1 VTSFLHPLAIAFQFV
16 LLQHLLNSSTE
27 IPQASMATTFSPF
40 LITAYTSLLAT
51 SLQKTRDLSS
61 YILEQ
66 KSHGRSRLDLTLSEI
81 NDVIAKQNN
90 VDIAASAS
98 ECGHLN
104 TKRTDLGKSVAGVA
118 LLDAA
123 LDNYIFTVN
132 LLGKKV
138 EKVERQLVRFGSGP
152 TKKMSNGVVTEG
164 KGCGKVT
171 KGDDKNRSEKWVA
184 VMEMV
189 QQIVSEIG
197 RVAGEIEGIVKV
209 EGDDNSDAENG
220 FEVRDEDGEEDEDSM
235 NDDPNMK

>member
-1 VTSFLHPLAIAFQFV
+1 
-16 LLQHLLNSSTE
+16 
-27 IPQASMATTFSPF
+27 MANGFSPF

-51 SLQKTRDLSS
+51 TLQKTRDLSS

-81 NDVIAKQNN
+81 NEVIAKQKN

-132 LLGKKV
+132 LLGRKV
-138 EKVERQLVRFGSGP
+138 EEVERQLVRFGSGS
-152 TKKMSNGVVTEG
+152 TKTMSNGVAVKG
-164 KGCGKVT
+164 KGRGKVT
-171 KGDDKNRSEKWVA
+171 KADDKDQSEKWVA

-189 QQIVSEIG
+189 QQIVAEIG

-220 FEVRDEDGEEDEDSM
+220 FEVQDEGGEEDEDST
-235 NDDPNMK
+235 NDDQDIE